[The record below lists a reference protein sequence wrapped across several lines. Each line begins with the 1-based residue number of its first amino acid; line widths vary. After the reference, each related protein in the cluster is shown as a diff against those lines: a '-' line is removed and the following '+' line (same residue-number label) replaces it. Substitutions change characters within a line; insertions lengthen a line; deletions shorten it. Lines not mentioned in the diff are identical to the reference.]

1 MNVFLLRLSYIAEA
15 LRFSIPVVLPQ
26 PTIAEL
32 KQHVRKH
39 RVLKYLDRKKAAKP
53 EYYRTQKK

>member
-15 LRFSIPVVLPQ
+15 LRFSIPVILPK
-26 PTIAEL
+26 PTMVEL
-32 KQHVRKH
+32 KRHIRKH
-39 RVLKYLDRKKAAKP
+39 RVLQYLDRKKAAKP